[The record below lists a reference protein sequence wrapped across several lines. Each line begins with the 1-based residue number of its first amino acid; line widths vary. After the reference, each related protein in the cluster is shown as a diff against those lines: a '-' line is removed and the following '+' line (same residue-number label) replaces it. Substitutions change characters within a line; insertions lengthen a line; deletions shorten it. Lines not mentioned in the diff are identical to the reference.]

1 MEKLRIVTRSLFYRS
16 SNEWPSFEG
25 ANRKLK
31 YSLKRGES
39 FLRFVRF
46 LFASYKNIVDY
57 LTIFRSNNVN
67 IQFTEYTRAN
77 SICPRENCLDSTK
90 CEHFVVG
97 ATCPRSSDTCCS
109 IGKFVQ
115 NVIINEESWK
125 YLFFVN
131 RIHF

>member
-1 MEKLRIVTRSLFYRS
+1 MDFSNRGETENSYAIPLLSFEQRMAPFQNIRS
-16 SNEWPSFEG
+16 SEVNPSFVSFVP
-25 ANRKLK
+25 
-31 YSLKRGES
+31 YSLQ
-39 FLRFVRF
+39 
-46 LFASYKNIVDY
+46 NIDY